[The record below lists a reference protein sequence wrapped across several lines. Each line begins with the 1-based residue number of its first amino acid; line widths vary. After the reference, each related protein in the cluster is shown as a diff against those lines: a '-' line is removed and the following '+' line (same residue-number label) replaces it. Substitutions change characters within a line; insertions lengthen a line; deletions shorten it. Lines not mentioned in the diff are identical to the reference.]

1 MIGEYI
7 LLVLLFLSAVFIVI
21 AVTIQKSSDEGL
33 SGTISGGSE
42 TYYGKDKSMRTGRL
56 LNKWTLIAV
65 VVFAVAVIVAYVM
78 QPDYTQSYNNLDYWQ
93 QVSEY
98 SSIFS

>member
-7 LLVLLFLSAVFIVI
+7 LLAILLLSAIFIIV
-21 AVTIQKSSDEGL
+21 AVTFQKSKEGL

-42 TYYGKDKSMRTGRL
+42 TYYGKDKSVHTDKL
-56 LNKWTLIAV
+56 LNKWTIIV
-65 VVFAVAVIVAYVM
+65 GIVFAVAVLVAYVM

-93 QVSEY
+93 TVSEY
-98 SSIFS
+98 SSIFK